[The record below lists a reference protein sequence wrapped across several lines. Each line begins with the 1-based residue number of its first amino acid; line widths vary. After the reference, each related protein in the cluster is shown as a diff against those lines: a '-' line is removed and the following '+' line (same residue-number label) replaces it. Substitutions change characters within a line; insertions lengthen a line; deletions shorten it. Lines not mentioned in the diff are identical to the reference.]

1 MSRALN
7 LSKEPLTAH
16 RFSWRDGVSNRYG
29 SPLSPFV
36 GSLYTISFAGRLS
49 NLAEGNVVL
58 FKGMNRPSD
67 STTITC
73 HHVWMV
79 PLVHEVPS

>member
-1 MSRALN
+1 
-7 LSKEPLTAH
+7 
-16 RFSWRDGVSNRYG
+16 
-29 SPLSPFV
+29 
-36 GSLYTISFAGRLS
+36 
-49 NLAEGNVVL
+49 LAEGNVVL